1 MTRKPSSK
9 PTEAE
14 LAILNVLWQ
23 SGPKPVRDVNEQ
35 LQADNHATGYTT
47 TLKLLQLMH
56 GKGLVIRD
64 ESERAHIY
72 AAAMPKSQV
81 EYQMLGDLVSR
92 LFGGSSQRLVMQA
105 LGQTPP
111 VSRVELDE
119 IRVIYS
125 LCRIRFSS
133 LISCRYLVN
142 KNGALHTTTSVVII
156 HRRHFS
162 GIRNASVYRVPNFF
176 FLRLL

>member
-35 LQADNHATGYTT
+35 LQLHNHATGYTT

-64 ESERAHIY
+64 ESARAHIY

-81 EYQMLGDLVSR
+81 EHLMLGDLVLR
-92 LFGGSSQRLVMQA
+92 LFDGSSQRLVLQA

-111 VSRVELDE
+111 ANRVELEE
-119 IRVIYS
+119 IRAM
-125 LCRIRFSS
+125 LNQMEQD
-133 LISCRYLVN
+133 L
-142 KNGALHTTTSVVII
+142 
-156 HRRHFS
+156 
-162 GIRNASVYRVPNFF
+162 
-176 FLRLL
+176 

>member
-23 SGPKPVRDVNEQ
+23 SGPKPVRDVNEK
-35 LQADNHATGYTT
+35 LQAGNQATGYTT

-64 ESERAHIY
+64 ETERAHVY

-81 EYQMLGDLVSR
+81 EHQMLGYLVSR

-111 VSRVELDE
+111 VSRVELEE
-119 IRVIYS
+119 IR
-125 LCRIRFSS
+125 
-133 LISCRYLVN
+133 
-142 KNGALHTTTSVVII
+142 ALLNQIEQ
-156 HRRHFS
+156 
-162 GIRNASVYRVPNFF
+162 G
-176 FLRLL
+176 L